1 MHHAMTHC
9 GQFIEQAVRFEHF
22 NQFGQSFGVTAI
34 TQLIDFF
41 LIIFNLDERA

>member
-22 NQFGQSFGVTAI
+22 NQFRQGFGVTCV
-34 TQLIDFF
+34 TELIDFF
-41 LIIFNLDERA
+41 LVVLNFDERT